1 MRSLGIIGY
10 GAFGRLAAAQLA
22 GRFAVHV
29 HDAAVEAARI
39 AADGYLP
46 GSLSAVAAADIVLV
60 AVPVQAMEAVIT
72 GIGPMVRPGATVVD
86 VASVKV
92 RPSQWLRDHIPATTH
107 IVATHPLFGPQST
120 ARGGLTGRQLV
131 ICPIRGERHLKVAAL
146 GEALG
151 LRVRITSAEEHD
163 REMAYVQALT
173 HLIGRSLAQ
182 MAIPDGG
189 LKTQSYQHLIEL
201 TELIGADSFELFSA
215 IQTLNPHAPAVVGD
229 FVSRAQ
235 ALLDAVGSGASSDS
249 P

>member
-1 MRSLGIIGY
+1 MKSLGIIGY

-22 GRFAVHV
+22 RRFVVRV
-29 HDAAVEAARI
+29 HDAVIAAARI
-39 AADGYLP
+39 AADGHQP
-46 GSLSAVAAADIVLV
+46 GSLETVAAADVVLV

-72 GIGPMVRPGATVVD
+72 NIGPLVRPGATVID

-92 RPSQWLRDHIPATTH
+92 MPSRWLDAHIPESTH

-120 ARGGLTGRQLV
+120 ARGGLAGRQLV
-131 ICPIRGERHLKVAAL
+131 ICPIRGDRHHKVAEL
-146 GEALG
+146 GEELG
-151 LRVRITSAEEHD
+151 LRVRITSAEDHD

-182 MAIPDGG
+182 MAIPDES
-189 LKTQSYQHLIEL
+189 LKTQSYQHLIDL

-215 IQTLNPHAPAVVGD
+215 IQTLNPHAPAVVSD
-229 FVSRAQ
+229 FVARAQ
-235 ALLDAVGSGASSDS
+235 ALLAEVGSVPADNR